1 MKIRFCDEFEHG
13 VGWTPDDALQ
23 RTSHALVVDGDVW
36 LTDPVAGEGVEE
48 RVRALGEPVGVIQ
61 LIDRHNRD
69 GEQLARRLGVPL
81 RETPFAGI
89 PGSPF
94 EVVPLVRRPWKEI
107 ALWWPEHRV
116 LVCADALA
124 TLAGYRAPGEALAV
138 HPLMRLTPPRALARF
153 APEHI
158 LVGHGEGIHGAG
170 APEALRRALA
180 GSRRRVPSL
189 VANTIGK
196 RLPRRLRPRG

>member
-1 MKIRFCDEFEHG
+1 MNVRFCDEFERG
-13 VGWTPDDALQ
+13 FGWTPDDVLQ

-36 LTDPVAGEGVEE
+36 LTDPIAGEGVEE

-61 LIDRHNRD
+61 LIDRHKRD

-89 PGSPF
+89 PRSPF

-107 ALWWPEHRV
+107 ALWWPEQRV

-124 TLAGYRAPGEALAV
+124 TLPGYRAPGEVLAV
-138 HPLMRLTPPRALARF
+138 HPLMRLTPPRTLGRF

-158 LVGHGEGIHGAG
+158 LVGHGDGIHGAE
-170 APEALRRALA
+170 APRALERALA
-180 GSRRRVPSL
+180 GSRRAVPGL
-189 VANTIGK
+189 VAKTF
-196 RLPRRLRPRG
+196 RERFPRRLPGRS